1 MVLRV
6 VSFTSY
12 WVRVASY
19 WSPKVWCFIKFYCFA
34 KKITRGMVMARVGK
48 YVVDIRCVLIDIRFK
63 LQSRFVYIISYFE
76 IGEKYGPVMV
86 TVIDQIERFSFC
98 CSIAN

>member
-6 VSFTSY
+6 VSFTSD

-48 YVVDIRCVLIDIRFK
+48 YVVDVRCVYID
-63 LQSRFVYIISYFE
+63 SNYS
-76 IGEKYGPVMV
+76 
-86 TVIDQIERFSFC
+86 
-98 CSIAN
+98 